1 MRNID
6 EQLKA
11 VEMRAA
17 AMKSEKERKKAL
29 LGEAGLGALCLAII
43 AVMPLMLS
51 GYEAKMQISGNNS
64 FGTLIAF
71 NPYLSYILIGVLA
84 FILGISFTLL
94 CLLISRRKGRRQ

>member
-11 VEMRAA
+11 VEMRAT

-29 LGEAGLGALCLAII
+29 LGEAGLAALCLAII
-43 AVMPLMLS
+43 AVMPLMLR
-51 GYEAKMQISGNNS
+51 GYRTKMQISGNTA
-64 FGTLIAF
+64 FGTVIAV
-71 NPYLSYILIGVLA
+71 NPYISYILIGVLA

-94 CLLISRRKGRRQ
+94 CLQISRRKGRRE